1 MMAAIMGMYVGSVSG
16 LFDCPSGDVNRAL
29 VTGAFWV
36 GGEEAEVAAAK
47 TSETRKEETDDNE
60 TEKEVVAVVVMGRE
74 EEEEV
79 EEAAYDVISGPED
92 DASIESLAE
101 LLKELTA
108 DVDGEDES
116 LVWAEAA
123 DNQKQRIAAVKTSC
137 PRILPPRCVLSTGQ
151 K

>member
-1 MMAAIMGMYVGSVSG
+1 MYVGSVSG
-16 LFDCPSGDVNRAL
+16 LFDCPSGDVNRAF

-36 GGEEAEVAAAK
+36 GGEEAEVAAEK

-60 TEKEVVAVVVMGRE
+60 TEEEEVVAVVVMVVVGRE
-74 EEEEV
+74 EEE

-92 DASIESLAE
+92 DASSIESLAE
-101 LLKELTA
+101 LLNELTA
-108 DVDGEDES
+108 DVDDEDES

-123 DNQKQRIAAVKTSC
+123 DNQKQRIADVKTSC